1 METKRDLDY
10 ELKQALGQVNTILT
24 NSKLLVWTQQKLLIT
39 NLIKHIMMDFRL
51 ETLIQAALLKRLHEN
66 QFHLKIPKSLKVN
79 AIYSV
84 PITIKCNIFPK
95 SIKTSRT
102 DKVLALLSINYY
114 PRLFIL
120 KVLNMRL
127 ERYSNK

>member
-1 METKRDLDY
+1 
-10 ELKQALGQVNTILT
+10 
-24 NSKLLVWTQQKLLIT
+24 
-39 NLIKHIMMDFRL
+39 MMDFRQ
-51 ETLIQAALLKRLHEN
+51 ETLIQAALLKNLHEN
-66 QFHLKIPKSLKVN
+66 LFHLENPKSLKAN

-84 PITIKCNIFPK
+84 PIIIKCNIFHK
-95 SIKTSRT
+95 SIKTLRI

-127 ERYSNK
+127 ER